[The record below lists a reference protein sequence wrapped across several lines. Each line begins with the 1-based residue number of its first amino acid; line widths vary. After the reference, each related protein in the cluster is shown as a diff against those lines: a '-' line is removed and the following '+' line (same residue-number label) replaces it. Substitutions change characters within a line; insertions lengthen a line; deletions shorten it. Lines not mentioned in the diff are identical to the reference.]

1 MGTSINR
8 YFARGGEP
16 TGREIGVCWRFP
28 LIRSLACAAGA
39 CFPPRRRSPPQA
51 AAIRSSVAKRRM
63 L

>member
-16 TGREIGVCWRFP
+16 TGREIG
-28 LIRSLACAAGA
+28 LLM
-39 CFPPRRRSPPQA
+39 
-51 AAIRSSVAKRRM
+51 VA